1 MIATANNKDINV
13 FSVGTSPNKDQVNIP
28 KQSVAIPKPA
38 SLIFQNAP
46 KYSNDHLVEYQN
58 NSAITTDKPM
68 TNICDFKNLT
78 SELGIFLL
86 EK

>member
-58 NSAITTDKPM
+58 NGAITTDKPM
-68 TNICDFKNLT
+68 TNICHFKNLT
-78 SELGIFLL
+78 SGQTLSPCN
-86 EK
+86 